1 MPRTSSDGSA
11 AGGGARGGG
20 WGLGGRGLSAAS
32 RGGAAPPAPPLSLIR
47 ALGNGGRLVVPVT
60 VGEEGE
66 RLLRVRR
73 EGSHCEMEDLGP
85 CRFVPLVG
93 REGYLES

>member
-1 MPRTSSDGSA
+1 VAADGSA
-11 AGGGARGGG
+11 
-20 WGLGGRGLSAAS
+20 GLEGRGPFDAIAV
-32 RGGAAPPAPPLSLIR
+32 GAAAPRPPLSLIR